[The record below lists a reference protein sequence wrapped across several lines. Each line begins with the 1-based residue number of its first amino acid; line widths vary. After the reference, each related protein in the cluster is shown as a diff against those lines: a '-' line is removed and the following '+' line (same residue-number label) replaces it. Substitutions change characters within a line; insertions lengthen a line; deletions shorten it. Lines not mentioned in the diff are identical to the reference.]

1 VEWPLGKVSPLY
13 HFRMPVNLTA
23 LWQLLT
29 GLKKAAL
36 RFRKNYKKAV
46 LLRVVVVIY
55 LYDKNHHLQKIS
67 EV

>member
-1 VEWPLGKVSPLY
+1 
-13 HFRMPVNLTA
+13 MPVNLTA